1 MKSPITMLKDAS
13 VLVKHAYRVERGESV
28 LVLSDDEHMQEAL
41 ALASAVRAVDGIPAV
56 MNISSSVLD
65 GMLAPGIPEA
75 PKHVAAAVENADV
88 TMIST
93 VIDYAHR
100 FAHTAAVKRGVERMA
115 RIASVE
121 EGLGSWGLTEDD
133 IRQVHERTLKL
144 RDALKNADKIH
155 ATTKFGTDITLS
167 IKGRPPLIVTPIREK
182 GVSMG
187 PLPLW
192 GELTYAAIED
202 SANGKIVVDGLM
214 NVVAP
219 TGFKQPIEML
229 VKNGKAYEIKG
240 GEEATKLR
248 NIIEKGDKG
257 ANVIAEFAVGTGH
270 KEITG
275 TLQEKGRL
283 GTMHMALGDNSRAY
297 PGGQNV
303 SSSHIDSLMRSP
315 TVEVDGKL
323 LIKDGNWVF

>member
-1 MKSPITMLKDAS
+1 MKSPITMLKEAS
-13 VLVKHAYRVERGESV
+13 VLVSHAYRVEKDESV
-28 LVLSDDEHMQEAL
+28 LVLADDEHMQEAL

-75 PKHVAAAVENADV
+75 PKHVAASVENADV
-88 TMIST
+88 TIISV

-100 FAHTAAVKRGVERMA
+100 FAHTDAVKRGVERMA

-133 IRQVHERTLKL
+133 IRQVHERTLRL
-144 RDALKNADKIH
+144 RDAIGNADRIH

-167 IKGRPPLIVTPIREK
+167 IKGRSALVVTPIREK

-192 GELTYAAIED
+192 GELAYAVIED
-202 SANGKIVVDGLM
+202 SANGRIVVDGLM

-219 TGFKQPIEML
+219 SGFKQPIEIL
-229 VKNGKAYEIKG
+229 VKNGKGYEIKG
-240 GEEATKLR
+240 GDEAARLR
-248 NIIEKGDKG
+248 GIIEKGDKG

-270 KEITG
+270 KEISG

-283 GTMHMALGDNSRAY
+283 GTFHIALGDNSRAY
-297 PGGQNV
+297 PGGQNI
-303 SSSHIDSLMRSP
+303 SGSHIDSLMRNP
-315 TVEVDGKL
+315 TVEVDGKI
-323 LIKDGNWVF
+323 LIRDGAWVF

>member
-1 MKSPITMLKDAS
+1 VKEAS
-13 VLVKHAYRVERGESV
+13 VLVNRAYRVERGESV
-28 LVLSDDEHMQEAL
+28 LILADDEHMQEAV
-41 ALASAVRAVDGIPAV
+41 ALASAVRAADGIPAAL
-56 MNISSSVLD
+56 NISASVLD
-65 GMLAPGIPEA
+65 GMLAPGIPEP

-88 TMIST
+88 TMISV

-100 FAHTAAVKRGVERMA
+100 FAHTAAVKRGVEKMA

-144 RDALKNADKIH
+144 RDALRNADKIH

-192 GELTYAAIED
+192 GELTYAVIED
-202 SANGKIVVDGLM
+202 SANGRIVVDGLM

-219 TGFKQPIEML
+219 FGFKQPIEIL
-229 VKNGKAYEIKG
+229 VKNGRAYEIKG
-240 GEEATKLR
+240 GEEAAKLR

-257 ANVIAEFAVGTGH
+257 ANVAAEFAVGTGH
-270 KEITG
+270 KEISG

-283 GTMHMALGDNSRAY
+283 GTMHIALGDNSRAY

-303 SSSHIDSLMRSP
+303 SGSHIDSLMRGP

-323 LIKDGNWVF
+323 LIRDGNWLF

>member
-1 MKSPITMLKDAS
+1 MVKEAS
-13 VLVKHAYRVERGESV
+13 VLVSQAYRVEKGESV
-28 LVLSDDEHMQEAL
+28 LVLADDEHMQEAL
-41 ALASAVRAVDGIPAV
+41 ALASAVRAVDATPVI

-65 GMLAPGIPEA
+65 GMLAPGIPE
-75 PKHVAAAVENADV
+75 PPGHVAAAVENADV
-88 TMIST
+88 TMISV

-144 RDALKNADKIH
+144 KDAMRSADRIH
-155 ATTKFGTDITLS
+155 ATTKSGTDISLS
-167 IKGRPPLIVTPIREK
+167 IKDRPPLIVTPIREK

-192 GELTYAAIED
+192 GELTYAVIEN
-202 SANGKIVVDGLM
+202 SANGKIIADGLM

-219 TGFKQPIEML
+219 TGIKHPIEIS
-229 VKNGKAYEIKG
+229 VKNGRAYEIKG
-240 GEEATKLR
+240 AEEADRLR
-248 NIIEKGDKG
+248 EIIEKGDKG
-257 ANVIAEFAVGTGH
+257 ANVVAEFALGTGH
-270 KEITG
+270 KEISG

-283 GTMHMALGDNSRAY
+283 GTMHIALGDNSRAY

-303 SSSHIDSLMRSP
+303 SGSHIDSLMRNP
-315 TVEVDGKL
+315 TVEVDGKS
-323 LIKDGNWVF
+323 IVKDGTWIF

>member
-1 MKSPITMLKDAS
+1 
-13 VLVKHAYRVERGESV
+13 
-28 LVLSDDEHMQEAL
+28 
-41 ALASAVRAVDGIPAV
+41 
-56 MNISSSVLD
+56 
-65 GMLAPGIPEA
+65 
-75 PKHVAAAVENADV
+75 
-88 TMIST
+88 
-93 VIDYAHR
+93 
-100 FAHTAAVKRGVERMA
+100 MA

-144 RDALKNADKIH
+144 SNALKNADKIH
-155 ATTKFGTDITLS
+155 ATTKFGTDVTLS

-192 GELTYAAIED
+192 GELAFATIED

-219 TGFKQPIEML
+219 TGFKQPIEIL

-240 GEEATKLR
+240 AEEATKLR
-248 NIIEKGDKG
+248 NILEKGDKG
-257 ANVIAEFAVGTGH
+257 ANVIAEFSFGTGH

-283 GTMHMALGDNSRAY
+283 GTIHIALGDNSRAY

-303 SSSHIDSLMRSP
+303 SSSHIDSLMRGP
-315 TVEVDGKL
+315 TVEFDGKL

>member
-1 MKSPITMLKDAS
+1 MSKEAS
-13 VLVKHAYRVERGESV
+13 ILVNKAYRVEKGESV
-28 LVLSDDEHMQEAL
+28 LVLTDDEHMQEAV
-41 ALASAVRAVDGIPAV
+41 ALASAVRAADAIPAV
-56 MNISSSVLD
+56 LNISASVLD

-88 TMIST
+88 TMIS
-93 VIDYAHR
+93 VIIDYAHR
-100 FAHTAAVKRGVERMA
+100 FAHTAAVKHGVEKMA

-133 IRQVHERTLKL
+133 IHQVHDRTLKL
-144 RDALKNADKIH
+144 RDALRNADKIH

-219 TGFKQPIEML
+219 SGFKQPIEIY
-229 VKNGKAYEIKG
+229 VKNGRAYEIKG
-240 GEEATKLR
+240 GDEATKLR
-248 NIIEKGDKG
+248 NIIEKGDSG

-270 KEITG
+270 KEISG

-283 GTMHMALGDNSRAY
+283 GTMHIALGDNSRAY

-303 SSSHIDSLMRSP
+303 SGSHIDSLMRSP
-315 TVEVDGKL
+315 TIEVDGKL
-323 LIKDGNWVF
+323 LIRDGNWIF

>member
-1 MKSPITMLKDAS
+1 MVKEAS
-13 VLVKHAYRVERGESV
+13 VLVAHAYKVQKGETV
-28 LVLSDDEHMQEAL
+28 LVLADDEHMQEAL
-41 ALASAVRAVDGIPAV
+41 ALASAVRAADGLPAI

-65 GMLAPGIPEA
+65 GMLAPGIPEP

-88 TMIST
+88 TIISV

-121 EGLGSWGLTEDD
+121 EGLGSWGLAEDD
-133 IRQVHERTLKL
+133 IRQVQERTLKL

-192 GELTYAAIED
+192 GELTYAVIED

-219 TGFKQPIEML
+219 TGFKQPMEIL
-229 VKNGKAYEIKG
+229 VKNGRAQDIKG
-240 GEEATKLR
+240 GEEAAKLR

-270 KEITG
+270 KEISG

-283 GTMHMALGDNSRAY
+283 GTIHIALGDNSRAY

-303 SSSHIDSLMRSP
+303 SGSHIDALMRGP

-323 LIKDGNWVF
+323 LIKDGKWIF

>member
-1 MKSPITMLKDAS
+1 MVKEAS
-13 VLVKHAYRVERGESV
+13 VLVNRAYRVEKGDSV
-28 LVLSDDEHMQEAL
+28 LVLADDEHMQEAV
-41 ALASAVRAVDGIPAV
+41 ALASAVRAADGVPAV
-56 MNISSSVLD
+56 LNISASVLD
-65 GMLAPGIPEA
+65 GMLAAGIPEP

-88 TMIST
+88 TMIS
-93 VIDYAHR
+93 VMIDYAHR
-100 FAHTAAVKRGVERMA
+100 FAHTAAVKRGVEKMA

-144 RDALKNADKIH
+144 RDALRNADKIH

-192 GELTYAAIED
+192 GELTYAVIED
-202 SANGKIVVDGLM
+202 SANGRIVVDGLM

-219 TGFKQPIEML
+219 FGFKQPIEIL
-229 VKNGKAYEIKG
+229 VKNGRAYEIKG
-240 GEEATKLR
+240 GEEAAKLR

-257 ANVIAEFAVGTGH
+257 ANVAAEFAVGTGH
-270 KEITG
+270 KEISG

-283 GTMHMALGDNSRAY
+283 GTMHIALGDNSRAY

-303 SSSHIDSLMRSP
+303 SGSHIDSLMRGP

-323 LIKDGNWVF
+323 LIRDGNWLF

>member
-1 MKSPITMLKDAS
+1 MVKEAS
-13 VLVKHAYRVERGESV
+13 VLVNRAYRVEKGESV
-28 LVLSDDEHMQEAL
+28 LILADDEHMQEAV
-41 ALASAVRAVDGIPAV
+41 ALASAVRAADGVPAV
-56 MNISSSVLD
+56 LNISASVLD
-65 GMLAPGIPEA
+65 GMLAPGIPEP

-88 TMIST
+88 TMISV

-100 FAHTAAVKRGVERMA
+100 FAHTAAVKRGVEKMA

-144 RDALKNADKIH
+144 RDALRNADKIH

-187 PLPLW
+187 PIPLW
-192 GELTYAAIED
+192 GELTYASIED
-202 SANGKIVVDGLM
+202 SANGKMVVDGLM

-219 TGFKQPIEML
+219 SGFKQPIEIL
-229 VKNGKAYEIKG
+229 LKNGRAYEIKG
-240 GEEATKLR
+240 GDEATKLR

-257 ANVIAEFAVGTGH
+257 ANVVAEFAVGTGH
-270 KEITG
+270 KEISG

-283 GTMHMALGDNSRAY
+283 GTMHIALGDNSRAY

-303 SSSHIDSLMRSP
+303 SGSHIDSLMRSP
-315 TVEVDGKL
+315 TIEVDGKL
-323 LIKDGNWVF
+323 LIRDGNWIF

>member
-1 MKSPITMLKDAS
+1 MLKEAS
-13 VLVKHAYRVERGESV
+13 ILVNKAYRVEKGESV
-28 LVLSDDEHMQEAL
+28 LVLADDEHMQEAV
-41 ALASAVRAVDGIPAV
+41 ALASAARAADAIPAIL
-56 MNISSSVLD
+56 NISVSVLD

-75 PKHVAAAVENADV
+75 PKHVAAAMENADV
-88 TMIST
+88 TMISV

-100 FAHTAAVKRGVERMA
+100 FAHTAAVKRGVEKMA

-133 IRQVHERTLKL
+133 IRQVHDRTLKL
-144 RDALKNADKIH
+144 RDALRNADKIH

-187 PLPLW
+187 PIPLW
-192 GELTYAAIED
+192 GELTYASIED
-202 SANGKIVVDGLM
+202 SANGKMVVDGLM

-219 TGFKQPIEML
+219 SGFKQPIEIL
-229 VKNGKAYEIKG
+229 LKNGRAYEIKG
-240 GEEATKLR
+240 GDEATKLR

-257 ANVIAEFAVGTGH
+257 ANVVAEFAVGTGH
-270 KEITG
+270 KEISG
-275 TLQEKGRL
+275 TLREKGRL
-283 GTMHMALGDNSRAY
+283 GTMHIALGDNSRAY

-303 SSSHIDSLMRSP
+303 SGSHIDSLMRSP
-315 TVEVDGKL
+315 TIEVDGKL
-323 LIKDGNWVF
+323 LIRDGNWIF

>member
-1 MKSPITMLKDAS
+1 MKSPITMVKEAS
-13 VLVKHAYRVERGESV
+13 VLVKHAYRVEKGECV
-28 LVLSDDEHMQEAL
+28 LVLADDEHMQEAL
-41 ALASAVRAVDGIPAV
+41 ALASAVRAVDATPAI
-56 MNISSSVLD
+56 MNISSCVLD
-65 GMLAPGIPEA
+65 GMLAPGIPEP

-88 TMIST
+88 TMISV

-121 EGLGSWGLTEDD
+121 EGMGSWGLTEDD
-133 IRQVHERTLKL
+133 IRKVHERTLGLK
-144 RDALKNADKIH
+144 DAMKNADRIH
-155 ATTKFGTDITLS
+155 ATTKSGTDISLS
-167 IKGRPPLIVTPIREK
+167 IKGRPPLVVTPIREK

-192 GELTYAAIED
+192 GELTYAVIEN
-202 SANGKIVVDGLM
+202 SANGKIIADGLM

-219 TGFKQPIEML
+219 TGFKQPIEIS
-229 VKNGKAYEIKG
+229 VKNGRAYEIKG
-240 GEEATKLR
+240 ADEAARLR

-257 ANVIAEFAVGTGH
+257 ANVVAEFALGTGH
-270 KEITG
+270 KEISG

-283 GTMHMALGDNSRAY
+283 GTMHIALGDNSRAY

-303 SSSHIDSLMRSP
+303 SGSHIDSLMRNP
-315 TVEVDGKL
+315 TVEVDGKVL
-323 LIKDGNWVF
+323 VKDGKWLL

>member
-1 MKSPITMLKDAS
+1 MLKEAS
-13 VLVKHAYRVERGESV
+13 ILVNKAYRVEKGESV
-28 LVLSDDEHMQEAL
+28 LVLADDEHMQEAV
-41 ALASAVRAVDGIPAV
+41 ALASAARAADAIPAIL
-56 MNISSSVLD
+56 NISVSVLD

-88 TMIST
+88 TMISV

-100 FAHTAAVKRGVERMA
+100 FAHTAAVKRGVEKMA

-133 IRQVHERTLKL
+133 IRQVHDRTLKL
-144 RDALKNADKIH
+144 RDALRNADKIH

-187 PLPLW
+187 PIPLW
-192 GELTYAAIED
+192 GELTYASIED
-202 SANGKIVVDGLM
+202 SANGKMVVDGLM

-219 TGFKQPIEML
+219 SGFKQPIEIL
-229 VKNGKAYEIKG
+229 LKNGRAYEIKG
-240 GEEATKLR
+240 GDEATKLR

-257 ANVIAEFAVGTGH
+257 ANVVAEFAVGTGH
-270 KEITG
+270 KEISG

-283 GTMHMALGDNSRAY
+283 GTMHIALGDNSRAY

-303 SSSHIDSLMRSP
+303 SGSHIDSLMRSP
-315 TVEVDGKL
+315 TIEVDGKL
-323 LIKDGNWVF
+323 LIRDGNWIF

>member
-1 MKSPITMLKDAS
+1 MLKEAS
-13 VLVKHAYRVERGESV
+13 ILVNKAYRVEKGESV
-28 LVLSDDEHMQEAL
+28 LVLADDEHMQEAV
-41 ALASAVRAVDGIPAV
+41 ALASAARAADAIPAIL
-56 MNISSSVLD
+56 NISVSVLD

-88 TMIST
+88 TMISV

-100 FAHTAAVKRGVERMA
+100 FAHTAAVKRGVEKMA

-133 IRQVHERTLKL
+133 IRQVHDRTLKL
-144 RDALKNADKIH
+144 RDALRNADKIH

-192 GELTYAAIED
+192 GELTYASIED
-202 SANGKIVVDGLM
+202 SANGKMVVDGLM

-219 TGFKQPIEML
+219 SGFKQPIEIL
-229 VKNGKAYEIKG
+229 LKNGRAYEIKG
-240 GEEATKLR
+240 GDEATKLR

-257 ANVIAEFAVGTGH
+257 ANVVAEFAVGTGH
-270 KEITG
+270 KEISG

-283 GTMHMALGDNSRAY
+283 GTMHIALGDNSRAY

-303 SSSHIDSLMRSP
+303 SGSHIDSLMRSP
-315 TVEVDGKL
+315 TIEVDGKL
-323 LIKDGNWVF
+323 LIRDGNWIF